1 MIDAEE
7 LLEQYRAGE
16 ISGRTVKQTLKITHG
31 QFQKL
36 LAERGIAYR
45 GKPEP
50 KFDMEHFHALAE
62 KVERGELKKS
72 EASAALGIT
81 AAYFGQMMQ
90 KHGYRWRKM
99 KKRPPCEF
107 KGGGVGTGNPCAI
120 CGEYFCEWMQQG
132 KPVPGWDAKKIE
144 RNNNGQMV
152 DSYAIKSCPKF
163 KAMPTAKDRRRER
176 IKQRRAW

>member
-7 LLEQYRAGE
+7 LFEQYRAGE
-16 ISGRTVKQTLKITHG
+16 ISGRTVKQELKITHG
-31 QFQKL
+31 QFQKM
-36 LAERGIAYR
+36 LAERGIEYR

-50 KFDMEHFHALAE
+50 KFDMEHFHELAE

-99 KKRPPCEF
+99 KKRPECEF

-132 KPVPGWDAKKIE
+132 KPVPGWDAKKIQ